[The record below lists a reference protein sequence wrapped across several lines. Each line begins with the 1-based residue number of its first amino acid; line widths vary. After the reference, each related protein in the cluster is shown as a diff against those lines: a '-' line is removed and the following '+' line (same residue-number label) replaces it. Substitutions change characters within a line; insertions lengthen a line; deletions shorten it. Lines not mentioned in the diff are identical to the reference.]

1 MKCFKMFGLL
11 FASLAMLAMVGC
23 GGGGGGSSSPA
34 TQNPTLNVSIP
45 GGPFQQ
51 TTASFRAVQIADEL
65 VVKVEA
71 YEKGVKKSSGIEDR
85 KATYNK
91 NTDKY
96 ECSITVLPGVEYR
109 LIAYLNGKPVMSNQ
123 IAASKVQNN
132 ATITIDATTTLRTQ
146 VYDKWKDSST
156 NKSFSNFVK
165 NCEKKGIDIDKAA
178 DIATLS
184 GVSTTDFETE
194 LKKVANNDK
203 SAQLPEVNT
212 VDVSKI
218 GTEDLETS
226 TPAGSDEEGLTSE
239 FINLTW
245 KSLPSLDDLGSVEGF
260 EETDYVY
267 DGHFTALH
275 DNDVVKIVAEGV
287 LDNNVRKWTVIAE
300 NERDNYKFIDN
311 FYFMHIDNSEFNA
324 KMYFS
329 IFFSE
334 VGGRNLSWYSAVK
347 DSSNTIF
354 FKVTDGVADVVYSAT
369 QHDDPQNLA
378 TLQVYVAKDDA
389 GHIYAK
395 LIDKASNKSRILRIY
410 SK

>member
-91 NTDKY
+91 NRDEY

-109 LIAYLNGKPVMSNQ
+109 LIAYLNDKPVLSNQ
-123 IAASKVQNN
+123 ISASKVQNN
-132 ATITIDATTTLRTQ
+132 ATITIDATTTLKTQ
-146 VYDKWKDSST
+146 VYDKWKDSSS

-165 NCEKKGIDIDKAA
+165 NCEKKGIDIDKPA

-203 SAQLPEVNT
+203 SAQLPEVKT
-212 VDVSKI
+212 IDVSKI

-226 TPAGSDEEGLTSE
+226 GDKPTS
-239 FINLTW
+239 
-245 KSLPSLDDLGSVEGF
+245 
-260 EETDYVY
+260 
-267 DGHFTALH
+267 
-275 DNDVVKIVAEGV
+275 NDVVDKLLAASWKDTTESEVSELFSYYNGKTAKIIYSYDGEKWVNPTDDTYMVYFKRPDNIHLWHFYVGNKPSNAEIHMHNDIWDIYHLKLNKNKTLDISSYKFKKATVGNKVYLKAEDVNSNNV
-287 LDNNVRKWTVIAE
+287 LD
-300 NERDNYKFIDN
+300 
-311 FYFMHIDNSEFNA
+311 
-324 KMYFS
+324 S
-329 IFFSE
+329 IFME
-334 VGGRNLSWYSAVK
+334 QVN
-347 DSSNTIF
+347 IP
-354 FKVTDGVADVVYSAT
+354 TD
-369 QHDDPQNLA
+369 L
-378 TLQVYVAKDDA
+378 
-389 GHIYAK
+389 
-395 LIDKASNKSRILRIY
+395 KASIDELLASL
-410 SK
+410 